1 MAVSAKTTSVIRS
14 HSENNLAS
22 EGKYLTFAIGEEEFG
37 VDILQIREI
46 IGYVPVTPVPK
57 SPVYL
62 KGVLNLRG
70 QVIPIIDLRLK
81 FGMPEKEI
89 TDQTCIVIIETQTAE
104 GAVLTGLIVD
114 RVSEVLDIEAEQIEP
129 APSLGSTI
137 DTSFLRGIAKT
148 NDSVKLLLEI
158 DSVVQQSA
166 EESI

>member
-1 MAVSAKTTSVIRS
+1 MAVSATSSSVIS
-14 HSENNLAS
+14 SPSEKNPAS
-22 EGKYLTFAIGEEEFG
+22 EGKYLTFAIGNEEFG
-37 VDILQIREI
+37 IEILQIREI

-62 KGVLNLRG
+62 KGILNLRG
-70 QVIPIIDLRLK
+70 QVIPVIDLRLK

-104 GAVLTGLIVD
+104 GATLTGLIVD
-114 RVSEVLDIEAEQIEP
+114 RVSEVLEIEAEQIEP

>member
-1 MAVSAKTTSVIRS
+1 MAVSAKTTFVIRS

-70 QVIPIIDLRLK
+70 QVIPVIDLRLK

-148 NDSVKLLLEI
+148 NVSVKLLLEI

>member
-1 MAVSAKTTSVIRS
+1 MAVSATTSSVTRS
-14 HSENNLAS
+14 HSEKNLAI
-22 EGKYLTFAIGEEEFG
+22 EGKYLTFAIGNEEFG
-37 VDILQIREI
+37 IEILQIREI

-70 QVIPIIDLRLK
+70 QVIPVIDLRLK

-89 TDQTCIVIIETQTAE
+89 TDHTCIVIIETQTAE
-104 GAVLTGLIVD
+104 GATMTGLIVD
-114 RVSEVLDIEAEQIEP
+114 RVSEVLEIEADQIEP

-166 EESI
+166 EELI